1 MNRELINKLSKDN
14 DKWRD
19 IAFKVCGDYDTA
31 QDLVQEMYLKFS
43 KDTYNNYKEVSD
55 YLVALVIRN
64 EYMRSIKKNYTP
76 DGDLKQSRIPEG
88 FDLAD
93 NTSEFEI
100 DDDNVKYIER
110 FNELPMRQQEIILE
124 SYDFSVREIANR
136 HNINYRYVH
145 RQLVAGVESVLKDE
159 FDKYNNSNLKYK
171 KV

>member
-1 MNRELINKLSKDN
+1 MNRDLINKLAEDN

-43 KDTYNNYKEVSD
+43 KDTYNDYKEVSD

-64 EYMRSIKKNYTP
+64 EHMRSIKKNYTP
-76 DGDLKQSRIPEG
+76 DGDLKKCRIPEG
-88 FDLAD
+88 FDVE
-93 NTSEFEI
+93 NRISSFEF
-100 DDDNVKYIER
+100 DDENIVYIKR

-124 SYDFSVREIANR
+124 SYDFSVREIADR

-145 RQLVAGVESVLKDE
+145 RQLVAGIESVLKDD